1 MTIMIEDPFVL
12 YSVLFGI
19 MGLVGIIWSYFQ
31 MKKNRALLKELK
43 ERERQMSEDI
53 QDNKLSLIGRGF

>member
-1 MTIMIEDPFVL
+1 MTIVIEDPFVL

-43 ERERQMSEDI
+43 ERERQMPEDI